1 MKSILTEQLIPTPQ
15 SDFEALALKIDS
27 NRMNELNIS
36 ATEIYIH
43 FKYFDRVFSLGWF
56 FSISEIM
63 ENVIKYFIY
72 LSEKAHLVWLAF
84 DK

>member
-36 ATEIYIH
+36 ATEIYIC
-43 FKYFDRVFSLGWF
+43 FKYFDRVFSLG
-56 FSISEIM
+56 
-63 ENVIKYFIY
+63 
-72 LSEKAHLVWLAF
+72 
-84 DK
+84 